1 MNKLTI
7 GLQGGTGFIGSV
19 LANALVKRGHKIR
32 ISTRNINHG
41 RHLWVLPNTKVSV
54 IDLNKQEEID
64 SLFKGCDV
72 LINLIGILNEKKDD
86 GKGFTYAHTE
96 LTSRAVQTCKTNH
109 IKHFIQLSSIGADVN
124 SISNYQKTKGNAEN
138 IILSEQSS
146 HFKASIIRPSV
157 VFGPK
162 DKFINKFA
170 TLVKLFNGRIPL
182 ACPQSLLQPIFV
194 NDLVDAIVAII
205 ENPQH
210 KESIYELGGPEIKTL
225 IEIVRYICEILNI
238 KDRVIPL
245 NYLFSSIQAGLLEFV
260 PGKPLSRDNL
270 RSLRSNSICS
280 ELPGLQDL
288 GIKAT
293 TMNEI
298 IPSYLLNRKYK
309 DRFAHYRNNSGR

>member
-1 MNKLTI
+1 MSNLSVGI
-7 GLQGGTGFIGSV
+7 QGGTGFIGSV
-19 LANALVKRGHKIR
+19 LANALVKRGHEIK

-41 RHLWVLPNTKVSV
+41 RHLWVLPNTRVSE

-96 LTSRAVQTCKTNH
+96 LTSRAVRTCKTNQ
-109 IKHFIQLSSIGADVN
+109 IKHFIQISSLGADIH
-124 SISNYQKTKGNAEN
+124 STSNYQKTKGSAEN
-138 IILSEQSS
+138 VILSELSS
-146 HFKASIIRPSV
+146 KLKASIIRPSV
-157 VFGPK
+157 VFGPN

-170 TLVKLFNGRIPL
+170 TLIKVFNGLIPL

-194 NDLVDAIVAII
+194 NDLVDAIIAII
-205 ENPQH
+205 EDPQH
-210 KESIYELGGPEIKTL
+210 KEPIYEVGGPEIKPL
-225 IEIVRYICEILNI
+225 IDIVRYICEVLDV

-245 NYLFSSIQAGLLEFV
+245 NSVFSSIQAGLLEFV

-270 RSLRSNSICS
+270 RSLRNNSICS

-293 TMNEI
+293 AMNEI
-298 IPSYLLNRKYK
+298 IPSYLSKSRYK
-309 DRFAHYRNNSGR
+309 DRFAHYRNTSGR